1 MKLWINVCLI
11 IGAVSLLGG
20 IVAKILEATWAF
32 SLVARSFL
40 GFADALFLLAIA
52 LGVREL
58 FKAKG

>member
-1 MKLWINVCLI
+1 MKLWINVCI
-11 IGAVSLLGG
+11 IVGAVSLLAG
-20 IVAKILEATWAF
+20 IVSKILEVTWAF

-52 LGVREL
+52 LGVREI

>member
-1 MKLWINVCLI
+1 MKLWINVSI
-11 IGAVSLLGG
+11 IVGAVSLLAG
-20 IVAKILEATWAF
+20 IVAKILEATWVF
-32 SLVARSFL
+32 GLVARSFL

>member
-1 MKLWINVCLI
+1 MKLWINVCI
-11 IGAVSLLGG
+11 IVGAVSLLAG
-20 IVAKILEATWAF
+20 IVSKIVGATWVF

-52 LGVREL
+52 LGVREI

>member
-11 IGAVSLLGG
+11 VGAVSLLTG
-20 IVAKILEATWAF
+20 IVSKILGATWVF
-32 SLVARSFL
+32 GLVARSFL
-40 GFADALFLLAIA
+40 EFTSALFLLAIA